1 MPRFR
6 YSAIDPEGTQVT
18 GVVKGSSVE
27 GVTQSLAN
35 QGLQVRLVKPE
46 ARNVLKFELTP
57 TKVKPVE
64 LANFSRQMAAF
75 VASGLPLIDALAI
88 IEEETGSKALRKV
101 VSEVADSLRFGESF
115 ASAMGA
121 HDAAFPSFY
130 MSVLRSAE
138 ATGELDVV
146 LRQLSAYVERDM
158 EAKRKIRAAL
168 AYPAVVMVMAFVTV
182 AVITVFVLPRFK
194 VFFTS
199 FDAEL
204 PLATRMLLS
213 FTDFLGK
220 WWPLMVVG
228 VVVATVAG
236 LIAVRT
242 GRGRYYRD
250 RFLLSV
256 PVLGDVVRFTIVE
269 RFCRVLTAMLEA
281 GVPIPESLRLASA
294 GSNNLVYQRSLDVAR
309 AQMIEGDGISRPILR
324 TQLFPRT
331 VTSMMRVGEETGTLD
346 DQLEAMAMYYEN
358 ELQYKLK
365 KLTTLFEPMAVI
377 FVGVFVGFVAIAL
390 VSAMYGIYNQVELR

>member
-228 VVVATVAG
+228 VVAAAVAG

-346 DQLEAMAMYYEN
+346 DQLEAMATYYEN